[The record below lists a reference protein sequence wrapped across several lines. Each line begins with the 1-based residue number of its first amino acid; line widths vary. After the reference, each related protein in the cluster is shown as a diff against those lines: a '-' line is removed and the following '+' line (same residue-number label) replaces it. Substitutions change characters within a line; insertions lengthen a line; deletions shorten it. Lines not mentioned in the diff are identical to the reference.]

1 VIAIRPHAPAPTFQV
16 ADLVRRLTV
25 AIAAGTGLA
34 GLLFG
39 RPLVASALRAGAVL
53 VLGLIVCAVLA
64 RIAKRPRDGG
74 VR

>member
-1 VIAIRPHAPAPTFQV
+1 MIRPRTTPPFDAAAF
-16 ADLVRRLTV
+16 ARRLAV

-39 RPLVASALRAGAVL
+39 RPLVASVLRAGAVL

-64 RIAKRPRDGG
+64 RVARRPRAGG
-74 VR
+74 VG